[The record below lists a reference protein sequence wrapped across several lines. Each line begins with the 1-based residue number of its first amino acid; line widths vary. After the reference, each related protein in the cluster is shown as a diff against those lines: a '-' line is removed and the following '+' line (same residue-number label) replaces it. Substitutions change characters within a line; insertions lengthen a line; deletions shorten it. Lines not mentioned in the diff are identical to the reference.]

1 LPTSSLTAQRG
12 LWPGPCLAPLL
23 FCRVAGAQTDA
34 RFPSQITTAD
44 GTLYKDRV
52 KLRVYPDGILV
63 SYQPEPYGIGYAK
76 LELRDLPES
85 LQKQYGYDPKAA
97 ADFEKQEAQ
106 AADQFRAQLAVQDSL
121 VRYRELAE
129 LHQMLAGSDAASYS
143 VSLDANGKVQAQGF
157 TGTPPSMT
165 VTNVSMP
172 SYVAFP
178 VRNGLVTDYV
188 PQQVP
193 SSTVVVNK

>member
-1 LPTSSLTAQRG
+1 MKARTLIMF
-12 LWPGPCLAPLL
+12 LAPLL
-23 FCRVAGAQTDA
+23 FCRVAGAQPDA
-34 RFPSQITTAD
+34 RFPSQITTTD
-44 GTLYKDRV
+44 GTLYRDTV
-52 KLRVYPDGILV
+52 KLKVYPDGILV
-63 SYQPEPYGIGYAK
+63 SYQPEPYGIGLAK
-76 LELRDLPES
+76 LKFRDLQDS

-97 ADFEKQEAQ
+97 AEFEKQEAQ
-106 AADQFRAQLAVQDSL
+106 ATDQWRAQLGADDSL
-121 VRYRELAE
+121 TRYRELAV
-129 LHQMLAGSDAASYS
+129 LHQSLAGWDATSYT

-157 TGTPPSMT
+157 TGTPPSMS

-193 SSTVVVNK
+193 SSTVLVTK

>member
-1 LPTSSLTAQRG
+1 MKIRIVTL
-12 LWPGPCLAPLL
+12 LAALA
-23 FCRVAGAQTDA
+23 FCQVVGAQTNA

-44 GTLYKDRV
+44 GTLYRDTV
-52 KLRVYPDGILV
+52 KLKVYPDGILV
-63 SYQPEPYGIGYAK
+63 SYQPEPYGIGYARLK
-76 LELRDLPES
+76 FRDLPES

-97 ADFEKQEAQ
+97 AEFEKQEAQ
-106 AADQFRAQLAVQDSL
+106 ATDQFRAQLAVQDSL

-129 LHQMLAGSDAASYS
+129 LHRYLAGCDATSYS

-165 VTNVSMP
+165 VTNVTIP
-172 SYVAFP
+172 SFVAFP

>member
-1 LPTSSLTAQRG
+1 MERSYRDT
-12 LWPGPCLAPLL
+12 
-23 FCRVAGAQTDA
+23 
-34 RFPSQITTAD
+34 
-44 GTLYKDRV
+44 V
-52 KLRVYPDGILV
+52 KVRVYPDGILV

-76 LELRDLPES
+76 LKFRDLPES
-85 LQKQYGYDPKAA
+85 LQKQYSYDPKAA
-97 ADFEKQEAQ
+97 AEFEKQEAQ

-129 LHQMLAGSDAASYS
+129 LHQMLAGYDATSYS

-157 TGTPPSMT
+157 TGTAPSMT

-172 SYVAFP
+172 SFVAFP

-193 SSTVVVNK
+193 SSTVIVNK

>member
-1 LPTSSLTAQRG
+1 MF
-12 LWPGPCLAPLL
+12 LAPLL
-23 FCRVAGAQTDA
+23 FCRVAGAQPDA
-34 RFPSQITTAD
+34 RFPSQITTTD
-44 GTLYKDRV
+44 GTLYRDTV
-52 KLRVYPDGILV
+52 KLKVYPDGILV
-63 SYQPEPYGIGYAK
+63 SYQPEPYGIGLAK
-76 LELRDLPES
+76 LKFRDLQDS

-97 ADFEKQEAQ
+97 AEFEKQEAQ
-106 AADQFRAQLAVQDSL
+106 ATDQWRAQLGADDSL
-121 VRYRELAE
+121 TRYRELAV
-129 LHQMLAGSDAASYS
+129 LHQSLAGWDATSYT

-157 TGTPPSMT
+157 TGTPPSMS

-193 SSTVVVNK
+193 SSTVLVTK